1 MSQFRPTPETGCS
14 SVQRIY
20 YTQSVTSNHLLWKQL
35 VILLHRARLQYPFM
49 AIMSTTLHTLAADV
63 ILAHS
68 TPVQWALSLVSGS
81 VRVLCVCT
89 AAASTA
95 GDDITATA
103 HRLRV
108 SCVSTLLVGGIQTVH
123 GHGRTWTEVSGFQWH
138 WTETCGSRVQ
148 DRGSG
153 GWRWERDIKNSNRTN
168 RFCTELLHIV
178 LESGHAASPGTHRL
192 DGMRRRW
199 GDHARGHCNTFTVI
213 YTSHSWYINSRHTQ
227 RVRCRVTRW
236 YTGRVGHRLSGFPRC
251 TASRVSLHLS
261 SWLALWDCKI
271 VSRLSLMYAIWNWS
285 VFVNNVPNDNQK
297 CLSLRHTAINNPS
310 QWLKLMYIKGN
321 DNIIYHSNP
330 FWAKFELSQTWH
342 NYTLGR
348 YFMWI

>member
-1 MSQFRPTPETGCS
+1 MLAAFSQWLFS
-14 SVQRIY
+14 
-20 YTQSVTSNHLLWKQL
+20 HKQL
-35 VILLHRARLQYPFM
+35 IFCVPAQKSKLRPWFVPRLR
-49 AIMSTTLHTLAADV
+49 I
-63 ILAHS
+63 
-68 TPVQWALSLVSGS
+68 
-81 VRVLCVCT
+81 LCVCT

-108 SCVSTLLVGGIQTVH
+108 SCVSMLLVGGIQTVH

-138 WTETCGSRVQ
+138 RTETCGSRVQ

-153 GWRWERDIKNSNRTN
+153 GWRWERDIQNSNRTN

-261 SWLALWDCKI
+261 SWLAFVAGAMLVTVSLNMAMNIVRSFIAWLWRHAYI
-271 VSRLSLMYAIWNWS
+271 QHRPI
-285 VFVNNVPNDNQK
+285 
-297 CLSLRHTAINNPS
+297 SLREHANERYVDPDSMFRNELV
-310 QWLKLMYIKGN
+310 LKTF
-321 DNIIYHSNP
+321 DNY
-330 FWAKFELSQTWH
+330 Q
-342 NYTLGR
+342 
-348 YFMWI
+348 